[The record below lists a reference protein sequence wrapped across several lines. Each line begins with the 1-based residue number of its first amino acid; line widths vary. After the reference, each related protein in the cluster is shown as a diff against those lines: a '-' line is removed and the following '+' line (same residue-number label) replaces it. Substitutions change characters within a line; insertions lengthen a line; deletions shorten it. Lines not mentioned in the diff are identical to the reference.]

1 MHFSDWYWW
10 LLVKVKRLLVIY
22 PFFLKVFLRRFLYCL
37 DVALQYFSIMH
48 NYNAYFFDR
57 RLDIGEMIACN
68 LLSEFV
74 AFQYSLD
81 VIAQYFPIIQFI
93 PAQLVSVYIF
103 QLLQELYIPILC
115 VCRQIKLISFYP
127 QINNAH
133 FA

>member
-1 MHFSDWYWW
+1 
-10 LLVKVKRLLVIY
+10 
-22 PFFLKVFLRRFLYCL
+22 
-37 DVALQYFSIMH
+37 MH

-74 AFQYSLD
+74 ALQYSLD

-103 QLLQELYIPILC
+103 QLLQKLYIPILC
-115 VCRQIKLISFYP
+115 VDK
-127 QINNAH
+127 
-133 FA
+133 

>member
-1 MHFSDWYWW
+1 MIKSK
-10 LLVKVKRLLVIY
+10 KVASNLS
-22 PFFLKVFLRRFLYCL
+22 FFLKVFLRRFYIVWTWHCNIFQLCIY
-37 DVALQYFSIMH
+37 

-57 RLDIGEMIACN
+57 WLGMGEMIACN

-103 QLLQELYIPILC
+103 QLLQKLYIPILC

>member
-1 MHFSDWYWW
+1 
-10 LLVKVKRLLVIY
+10 
-22 PFFLKVFLRRFLYCL
+22 
-37 DVALQYFSIMH
+37 MH

-103 QLLQELYIPILC
+103 QLLQELYIPVLC

>member
-1 MHFSDWYWW
+1 
-10 LLVKVKRLLVIY
+10 
-22 PFFLKVFLRRFLYCL
+22 
-37 DVALQYFSIMH
+37 MH

-93 PAQLVSVYIF
+93 PA
-103 QLLQELYIPILC
+103 E
-115 VCRQIKLISFYP
+115 
-127 QINNAH
+127 
-133 FA
+133 